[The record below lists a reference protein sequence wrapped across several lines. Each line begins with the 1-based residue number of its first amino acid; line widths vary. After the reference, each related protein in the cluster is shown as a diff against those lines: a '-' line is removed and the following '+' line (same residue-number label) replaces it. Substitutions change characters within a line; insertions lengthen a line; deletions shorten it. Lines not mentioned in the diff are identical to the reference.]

1 MKKKVC
7 VDLPNSIL
15 SQRRKNY
22 QSCFNKNSL
31 YDKRYKLGILGDES
45 LRTIESE
52 IHDYFTSL
60 EKNEDFSGSVLISKD
75 EKVWFN
81 RAYNFANREHQVKNT
96 PETKFRIGS
105 ITKQF
110 TAMAIMIL
118 QEHGQLDVADH
129 VSKFIPSYKYGDH
142 IKLHHLLTHSSGIPN
157 ITQLPDIKTLMKQ
170 PTTTEQIVRLITD
183 LEPQFDPNSK
193 FQYSNSGYILL
204 AYIIEKTTGLTYE
217 EFLSNQIFSP
227 LGMKNSGCDN
237 HKAIIPNRAQ
247 GYEYDNGIVNAE
259 YIDMSFP
266 MGGGNLYSTTEDL
279 FKWDQS
285 LYTERLVTRESL
297 ETIFTPHRFGYG
309 YGWFIDVD
317 QDRRKLFHGGGIVGF
332 KNEIIRYVDDRI
344 TIILLNNLSTTN
356 VEQIRNNLTTILF
369 QKH

>member
-1 MKKKVC
+1 M
-7 VDLPNSIL
+7 
-15 SQRRKNY
+15 
-22 QSCFNKNSL
+22 
-31 YDKRYKLGILGDES
+31 
-45 LRTIESE
+45 RTLESE
-52 IHDYFTSL
+52 IHNYFTSL
-60 EKNEDFSGSVLISKD
+60 ERNQEYSGSVLICKD
-75 EKVWFN
+75 DKILFN
-81 RAYNFANREHQVKNT
+81 RGYNFANREHQVKNT

-118 QEHGQLDVADH
+118 QEHDELNIADH

-142 IKLHHLLTHSSGIPN
+142 IQLHHLLTHSSGIPN
-157 ITQLPDIKTLMKQ
+157 ITKLSNIKKLMKQ
-170 PTTTEQIVRLITD
+170 PTTTDKTVRLIMD
-183 LEPQFDPNSK
+183 LEPEFVANSK

-217 EFLSNQIFSP
+217 NFLNNQIFLP
-227 LGMKNSGCDN
+227 LGMRNSGCDN
-237 HKAIIPNRAQ
+237 HKEIIPNRAQ
-247 GYEYDNGIVNAE
+247 GYEYDNGFVNAE

-285 LYTERLVTRESL
+285 LSTDRLVTRESL
-297 ETIFTPHRFGYG
+297 ETIFTPHGFGYG

-317 QDRRKLFHGGGIVGF
+317 QDRRRLFHGGGIVGF

-344 TIILLNNLSTTN
+344 TIIILNNLSTTN
-356 VEQIRNNLTTILF
+356 VERIRNDLTKILF
-369 QKH
+369 QM